1 MAYRGYRR
9 IHETHV
15 QKLPSGEPLRVGP
28 SREFQTHS
36 RAFEWGY
43 NGSGPAQLALA
54 ILLDYPGDEEL
65 ALQCYQRF
73 CRLVISDLE
82 GDDAGQWH
90 LGAETIEETVTAIQ
104 EALADD

>member
-9 IHETHV
+9 RHETHV
-15 QKLPSGEPLRVGP
+15 QKLPGGEPLRVGP
-28 SREFQTHS
+28 SRELQTHS
-36 RAFEWGY
+36 RSFEWGY

-54 ILLDYPGDEEL
+54 ILLDYIGDEDL

-73 CRLVISDLE
+73 CRLVISELE
-82 GDDAGQWH
+82 AGDAGQWQ
-90 LGAETIEETVTAIQ
+90 LGAETIEETVTSIQ